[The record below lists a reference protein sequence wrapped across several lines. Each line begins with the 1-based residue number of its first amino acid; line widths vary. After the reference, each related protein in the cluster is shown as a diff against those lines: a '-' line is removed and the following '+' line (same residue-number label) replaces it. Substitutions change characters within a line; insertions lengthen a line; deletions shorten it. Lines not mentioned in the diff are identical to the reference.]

1 MLSSIPA
8 LMVLLLRTK
17 ILAYLHNV
25 RCVVFTKQVL
35 SFGLNAG
42 NDYVNSIR
50 SKMCDLDILLYSKG
64 IVFL

>member
-17 ILAYLHNV
+17 ILVYLHNV

-42 NDYVNSIR
+42 NDYVNSII